1 MLLNNIVD
9 DLEEDKE
16 PAQEYEGLNRKQ
28 KKMLKSMQ
36 TAHTVKKM
44 LFVQP
49 EKEWTILKGKSVYME
64 SNKDEAGDKIFEFIE
79 REPYKEV
86 QSEFRS
92 IQQSFDI
99 FMMMDFMH
107 KNMFHHQTLI
117 TVSDFLRMQ
126 GKFPD
131 AVKLINR

>member
-1 MLLNNIVD
+1 M
-9 DLEEDKE
+9 EEDKE
-16 PAQEYEGLNRKQ
+16 PAQNLEGLNRKQ
-28 KKMLKSMQ
+28 KKMLKTMQ
-36 TAHTVKKM
+36 TPHSTKKM

-49 EKEWTILKGKSVYME
+49 EKEWLLLKTKTVYME
-64 SNKDEAGDKIFEFIE
+64 SNKEEGDKIFEFIE
-79 REPYKEV
+79 REPYREV

-92 IQQSFDI
+92 VQQSFDI

-131 AVKLINR
+131 AVKLIHR